1 MFGFLDMKQAVN
13 MVHSTDLDD
22 MRDAILR
29 DDEDGPDGGS
39 PCAREEEVRRQQNH
53 DQHIAMPQCA

>member
-1 MFGFLDMKQAVN
+1 

-53 DQHIAMPQCA
+53 DQHIAMPLCA